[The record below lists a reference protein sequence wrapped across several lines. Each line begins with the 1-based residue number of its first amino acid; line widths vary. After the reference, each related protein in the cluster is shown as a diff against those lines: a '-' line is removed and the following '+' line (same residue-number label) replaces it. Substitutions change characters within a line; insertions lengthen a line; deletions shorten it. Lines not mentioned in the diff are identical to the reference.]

1 MPITLHAFIFVGIQL
16 NLLIKLAFVW
26 GTFLIAFP
34 LILRMLDF
42 VDNSTAFTFIAI
54 GLLLV
59 VLGESN
65 RARIEDRSSI
75 V

>member
-1 MPITLHAFIFVGIQL
+1 MPITLRTILSLGIRL

-34 LILRMLDF
+34 LILRTLDF

-59 VLGESN
+59 VIGESN
-65 RARIEDRSSI
+65 RARIEDRSAI
-75 V
+75 F